1 MSKQVDIARALQ
13 DKDYFASLTLE
24 QQETVR
30 AAGAVGSSE
39 LDDAAIESV
48 SGGLEGGIRVLV
60 TSSTQICTQVS
71 AAHKHGQATPAI
83 VCIC

>member
-1 MSKQVDIARALQ
+1 MSKPLDIARALQ
-13 DKDYFASLTLE
+13 DKDYFASLTPE

-30 AAGAVGSSE
+30 AAGGVGSSE
-39 LDDAAIESV
+39 LDDEAIESV

-60 TSSTQICTQVS
+60 TSSTAICTQVS
-71 AAHKHGQATPAI
+71 AAHKSGQAAI